1 MANTEPAPSARMKR
15 TAMPTDL
22 EKLVELQKVDLE
34 WTRLQAQLEAIPRT
48 IARIDAQLAASRKR
62 VEDARAAIKAGEAAK
77 RQYEQE
83 VGSLNDKIAKF
94 RSQSSSVK
102 TNEQYRA
109 LLSEIAHAEGEIA
122 TYEEKILGV
131 MLNAD
136 SLQAQLAEAE
146 AALKVESAE
155 VERQKADAVRESE
168 KQRTA
173 AAQAQ
178 TRSRE
183 LRKQVDESLLATY
196 DRVLKSRGIAVA
208 EVLEHRCTAC
218 QVLLRPQ
225 VLSNIRAGQEVVHC
239 DSCGRILYYLPE
251 HNVQSAP
258 ASTSGIAHQA
268 EREWMFVPS
277 LGRNGAFA
285 VFINHKGN
293 ATMKAYDAVSGE
305 AIARRVE
312 KNAVCREIF
321 ADELRDARNLFVDV
335 PNLEDKYKEQL
346 PPEVLDDLRHQ
357 LPNT

>member
-1 MANTEPAPSARMKR
+1 
-15 TAMPTDL
+15 MPTDL
-22 EKLVELQKVDLE
+22 EKLVELQRVDLE
-34 WTRLQAQLEAIPRT
+34 VARLSAQLEAIPKT
-48 IARIDAQLAASRKR
+48 IARIDVQLAASRKR
-62 VEDARAAIKAGEAAK
+62 VEDARAAIKAGEIAK

-83 VGSLNDKIAKF
+83 VGSLNEKIAKF

-146 AALKVESAE
+146 AALKSETVE
-155 VERQKADAVRESE
+155 VDRQKAEASREAE
-168 KQRTA
+168 AQRAA
-173 AAQAQ
+173 AAQLQA
-178 TRSRE
+178 RSQE
-183 LRKQVDESLLATY
+183 LRKQIDASLLSTY
-196 DRVLKSRGIAVA
+196 DRVLKSRGFAVA

-225 VLSNIRAGQEVVHC
+225 VLSNIRAGQDVVHC
-239 DSCGRILYYLPE
+239 DSCGRILYFLPE
-251 HNVQSAP
+251 HNLKTVA
-258 ASTSGIAHQA
+258 ANSTGIAHQA

-277 LGRNGAFA
+277 LGANGAFA

-305 AIARRVE
+305 AIVRRVE
-312 KNAVCREIF
+312 KNALCRNIF
-321 ADELRDARNLFVDV
+321 ADEIRDARNLFVDEA
-335 PNLEDKYKEQL
+335 NLEDKYKEQL

-357 LPNT
+357 LPKP

>member
-1 MANTEPAPSARMKR
+1 
-15 TAMPTDL
+15 MPTDL
-22 EKLVELQKVDLE
+22 DKLVELQNVDLE
-34 WTRLQAQLEAIPRT
+34 VARLKAQLEAIPKT

-62 VEDARAAIKAGEAAK
+62 VEDARAAVKAGEAAK

-83 VGSLNDKIAKF
+83 VSSLQDKIAKF

-102 TNEQYRA
+102 TNEQYKA

-122 TYEEKILGV
+122 AYEEKILGV

-146 AALKVESAE
+146 AVLKTETADI
-155 VERQKADAVRESE
+155 ERQKADATREAESQ
-168 KQRTA
+168 KAA

-178 TRSRE
+178 ARSRE
-183 LRKQVDESLLATY
+183 LRKQVDESTLATY
-196 DRVLKSRGIAVA
+196 DRVLKSRGFAVA

-251 HNVQSAP
+251 HNVQIAQ

-321 ADELRDARNLFVDV
+321 ADEIREARNLFVDE